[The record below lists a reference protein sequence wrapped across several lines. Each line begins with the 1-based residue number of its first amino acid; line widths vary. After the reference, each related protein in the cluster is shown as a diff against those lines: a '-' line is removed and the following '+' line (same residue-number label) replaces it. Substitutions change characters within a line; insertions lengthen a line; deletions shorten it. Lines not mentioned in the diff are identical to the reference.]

1 MHRVADAPPARGLN
15 VRPACGAGARFH
27 AMLGA
32 LPILVVAATTRELAA
47 NLPCATLLCGVGP
60 VEAAARTAAAIAAHQ
75 PKAVLHVGIAG
86 ARRAAAIAPGTLVL
100 GSVARYSDLVLVS
113 DLAPKEV
120 QSDAELLAAA
130 RRALPAAR
138 VMPIA
143 TSARVGGGV
152 GCDVEAMEGFAVLRA
167 AQLAGVPALELRAIS
182 NEVEETD
189 RARWHFETAFAAI
202 TAMTPRVLEE
212 IAACVR

>member
-1 MHRVADAPPARGLN
+1 MSGV
-15 VRPACGAGARFH
+15 
-27 AMLGA
+27 
-32 LPILVVAATTRELAA
+32 LPILVVAATARELAA
-47 NLPCATLLCGVGP
+47 DLPCATLLCGVGP
-60 VEAAARTAAAIAAHQ
+60 VEAAARTAAAITQHR

-86 ARRAAAIAPGTLVL
+86 ARRAAGIAARSLVI
-100 GSVARYSDLVLVS
+100 GSSARYSDLVLVS
-113 DLAPKEV
+113 DLAPREV
-120 QSDAELLAAA
+120 QADAELLAAA
-130 RRALPAAR
+130 RRALPSAL

-189 RARWHFETAFAAI
+189 RARWHFDAAFAAI
-202 TAMTPRVLEE
+202 TGATPRVLEE

>member
-1 MHRVADAPPARGLN
+1 
-15 VRPACGAGARFH
+15 
-27 AMLGA
+27 MLDA
-32 LPILVVAATTRELAA
+32 LPVLVVAATARELAA
-47 NLPCATLLCGVGP
+47 DLPCATLLCGVGP
-60 VEAAARTAAAIAAHQ
+60 VEAAARTAAAIAQHR

-86 ARRAAAIAPGTLVL
+86 ARRSAGIAASTLVI
-100 GSVARYSDLVLVS
+100 GSAARYSDLVLVS
-113 DLAPKEV
+113 DLAPRELRA
-120 QSDAELLAAA
+120 DAALLAAA
-130 RRALPAAR
+130 QRALPTAL

-143 TSARVGGGV
+143 TSARVGGGVGGGV

-189 RARWHFETAFAAI
+189 RARWHFDAAFAAI
-202 TAMTPRVLEE
+202 TAVTPCVLEE